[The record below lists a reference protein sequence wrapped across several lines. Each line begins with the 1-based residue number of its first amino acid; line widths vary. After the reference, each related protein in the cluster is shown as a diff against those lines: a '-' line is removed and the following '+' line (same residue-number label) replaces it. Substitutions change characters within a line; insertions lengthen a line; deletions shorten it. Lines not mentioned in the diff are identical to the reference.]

1 MRVLVVED
9 HTMVRE
15 ALLRLIECE
24 LESCETRAAGTATEA
39 RKHLDW
45 ADRMVLD
52 LSLPDLHGL
61 RFLEQVRDRR
71 PDLPV
76 VVLTA
81 FDEPAFRSRASEL
94 GVGAFLSKGEEST
107 RLVSALRQPPTEPAR
122 EEAGSGLEPLS
133 PTEREVLLLL
143 GQGFSNQEVAARLA
157 IDEKTVYTHRRHLM
171 FKLGL
176 SGAQEL
182 LRYATLYYAGLD

>member
-9 HTMVRE
+9 HAMIRE
-15 ALLRLIECE
+15 ALVRLIECE
-24 LESCETRAAGTATEA
+24 VEGSQTVAVGTATEA
-39 RKHLDW
+39 RKHLPW
-45 ADRMVLD
+45 AERLVLD
-52 LSLPDLHGL
+52 LSLPDLHGM
-61 RFLEQVRDRR
+61 RFLEQVRREY
-71 PDLPV
+71 PELPV
-76 VVLTA
+76 IVLTA
-81 FDEPAFRSRASEL
+81 FDEVAFRSRAAEL
-94 GVGAFLSKGEEST
+94 GASAFLSKGDAAA
-107 RLVSALRQPPTEPAR
+107 RLVAALQDPAAAEP
-122 EEAGSGLEPLS
+122 GSQNALETLS

-143 GQGFSNQEVAARLA
+143 GQGCSNAEVAEKLA